1 MLAIAGAK
9 YYNVA
14 KRRQFMYQID
24 FNRPAHVHFLGIG
37 GISMSGLAKLLLL
50 KGFTVS
56 GSDDNDSDLVEELK
70 AKGARVNLGLKAENI
85 TDDIDVVIY
94 TGSIHPDNP
103 EFREVRRRGLPELS
117 RGQLMGELMRNYP
130 HAVGIS
136 GTDGKTTTTA
146 LLSMILLDAGYD
158 PTISVGGIVPGIN
171 SNFRTGNSP
180 YFVVES
186 CEYTNSF
193 LDFFPTDAVVLN
205 IREDHL
211 DFFKDLDDIRNSFRR
226 FGALVPA
233 GGLLVIN
240 GEIPSHDRLF
250 SRLNATVKTYG
261 LKEDDK
267 TGICS
272 FDYVAANI
280 SYDEKGRG
288 NYDLYE
294 KGQLLGRVSLGLVGR
309 HNVSNSLAAIAVARK
324 YGVPFSSM
332 VKTLKEFTGAK
343 RRFEYKGL
351 FNGAELYDDYAHN
364 PDEIT
369 ATLTAAKNHPH
380 KRLITVFQPHTYSRT
395 KALLHEFVKALSMSD
410 VVIMADIYAAREIDD
425 GTISSKDVRDLLEK
439 NGKEAYYF
447 STFGEIENFLS
458 KFSST
463 GDLLITM
470 GAGDIVNVGDEL
482 LRS

>member
-1 MLAIAGAK
+1 MIFLNAG
-9 YYNVA
+9 
-14 KRRQFMYQID
+14 M
-24 FNRPAHVHFLGIG
+24 
-37 GISMSGLAKLLLL
+37 
-50 KGFTVS
+50 
-56 GSDDNDSDLVEELK
+56 
-70 AKGARVNLGLKAENI
+70 
-85 TDDIDVVIY
+85 
-94 TGSIHPDNP
+94 
-103 EFREVRRRGLPELS
+103 
-117 RGQLMGELMRNYP
+117 
-130 HAVGIS
+130 
-136 GTDGKTTTTA
+136 
-146 LLSMILLDAGYD
+146 D
-158 PTISVGGIVPGIN
+158 PTISVGGIIPGIDT
-171 SNFRTGNSP
+171 NFKIGGND